1 MKNGDKYIGTFKNGF
16 IYGRG
21 ICENNKGEKYSG
33 FFSKGKKHGM
43 GKLFDSKGNIIAS
56 GYWNMDKYIGKVS
69 SSNDIFM

>member
-33 FFSKGKKHGM
+33 FFSNGKKNGM
-43 GKLFDSKGNIIAS
+43 GKITDVNGNIIAS
-56 GYWNMDKYIGKVS
+56 GYWNNDVFIGKI
-69 SSNDIFM
+69 NNM